1 VGADVPLHASA
12 AGKLLLAELSPSEL
26 EAWIAEIRPK
36 RLASRTLTG
45 ARELCSEVA
54 RVRRRGWAQIVD
66 ELEDGLVSLAAPV
79 RDRAGTLV
87 AMIGVSGPSTRLNP
101 AHRRALPPV
110 MLKAAAEVECSLN
123 PRPIR
128 PYPTHRH
135 LGVRS
140 GRLRD
145 DHAHADEPSVEAG
158 HGHAAGATT
167 APRDRGR

>member
-12 AGKLLLAELSPSEL
+12 AGKLLLAELSPAEL
-26 EAWIAEIRPK
+26 EAWIAETRPK

-128 PYPTHRH
+128 
-135 LGVRS
+135 
-140 GRLRD
+140 GR
-145 DHAHADEPSVEAG
+145 
-158 HGHAAGATT
+158 
-167 APRDRGR
+167 